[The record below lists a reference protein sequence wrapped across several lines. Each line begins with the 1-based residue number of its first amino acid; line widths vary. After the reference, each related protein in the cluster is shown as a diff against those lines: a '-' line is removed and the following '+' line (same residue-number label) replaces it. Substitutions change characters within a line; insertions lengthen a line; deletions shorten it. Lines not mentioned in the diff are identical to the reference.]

1 MELTSRQR
9 KTLRGMANTLDTA
22 LTVSSGVDEGIV
34 RQVGDALE
42 ARELVKCSVSDSS
55 TLTARQAADLLAEAT
70 GAQVVQ
76 VIGRR
81 FVLYRR
87 SSREGLA
94 HVRLD

>member
-22 LTVSSGVDEGIV
+22 LTVSSGFDEGTV

-87 SSREGLA
+87 SSREGFV
-94 HVRLD
+94 HVQLD